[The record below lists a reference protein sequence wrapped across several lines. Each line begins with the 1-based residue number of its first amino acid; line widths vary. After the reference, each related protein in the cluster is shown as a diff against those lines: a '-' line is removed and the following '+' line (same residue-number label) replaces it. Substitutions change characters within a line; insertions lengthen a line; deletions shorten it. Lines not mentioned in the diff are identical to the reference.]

1 MGWWKT
7 LEAERADVE
16 KSGADELIL
25 LGQTNES
32 KSTEATGRLD
42 SSRGTNAKRK
52 TGKVEPVGKF
62 NSKCYIIKWDIYQQ
76 KKTMLS
82 TVKLKCIRYTVGNY
96 WS

>member
-25 LGQTNES
+25 LEQTNES
-32 KSTEATGRLD
+32 KSTEATTRLD
-42 SSRGTNAKRK
+42 SSRGTNTKRK
-52 TGKVEPVGKF
+52 TGKVEAVGKF

-76 KKTMLS
+76 KKTMPS
-82 TVKLKCIRYTVGNY
+82 TVKLKHIRYTVGNY